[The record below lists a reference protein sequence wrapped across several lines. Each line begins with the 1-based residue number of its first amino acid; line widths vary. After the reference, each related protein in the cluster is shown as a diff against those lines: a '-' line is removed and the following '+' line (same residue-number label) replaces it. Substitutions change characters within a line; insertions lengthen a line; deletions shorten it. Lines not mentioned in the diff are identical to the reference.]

1 MSKSVHI
8 SPFQFSVQG
17 PFEIK
22 LTVEKGGKTITKTNI
37 IDFWEKHA
45 EFQFLKGCYI
55 FVLSSSGG
63 QRQLPYYVGKTKKSF
78 SQEMFTTDKLSKYKS
93 ALVKLKK
100 SKAHFYFV
108 TPPPKSKGPTNAKYI
123 GELEKYLIKL
133 EAIINPDQVNV
144 QHTKSEP
151 WGISGVIRTQTK
163 KPSSSAKLLKAC
175 LGLA

>member
-22 LTVEKGGKTITKTNI
+22 LTVEKGGKTITKKNRS
-37 IDFWEKHA
+37 DFWEKYA
-45 EFQFLKGCYI
+45 EFQSLKGCYI
-55 FVLSSSGG
+55 FVLSSSGSK
-63 QRQLPYYVGKTKKSF
+63 RQLPYYVGKTKKSF
-78 SQEMFTTDKLSKYKS
+78 YQEMFTPDKLSKYKS

-108 TPPPKSKGPTNAKYI
+108 TPPSLNGPANAKYI

-144 QHTKSEP
+144 QHIKSEP